1 VRRDVLRQTL
11 AGAIGRADLT
21 PARTVA
27 PPAPAAVIAPSVE
40 AARQAGRLI
49 LVAEDNP
56 TNQRVVLMQLARL
69 GHAAEVKPDGVAALE
84 AYRQGGHALLLTDC
98 HMPEM
103 DGLELSRAIRAVER
117 SDDRPP
123 LPIVA
128 MTANALAGEAERCLE
143 AGMDDFLTKPV
154 DLQQLAQILERWLAK
169 RGSDSRQAEPP
180 APQAAAASNDAAPVL
195 DLERLRASV
204 GEIDA
209 RAASMLELFV
219 SSTEPMIEALR
230 TAIAER
236 NSAVLLKTAHSVKG
250 AAITAGALELGQVC
264 TNVERATRA
273 NDWPAIMAEGLLLLA
288 AFTRLATEVS
298 RLAAST
304 AEYGEDEDGEEI
316 GIGTST

>member
-1 VRRDVLRQTL
+1 V
-11 AGAIGRADLT
+11 
-21 PARTVA
+21 
-27 PPAPAAVIAPSVE
+27 PPPSVE

-56 TNQRVVLMQLARL
+56 TNQRVVSMQLARL
-69 GHAAEVKPDGVAALE
+69 GYAAEVKADGVAALE

-117 SDDRPP
+117 SDERTA
-123 LPIVA
+123 LPIIA

-154 DLQQLAQILERWLAK
+154 DLQQLAQILERWMAALAPEG
-169 RGSDSRQAEPP
+169 RRPEMQ
-180 APQAAAASNDAAPVL
+180 APQATPGPIDAPPVL
-195 DLERLRASV
+195 DLDRLRASI

-219 SSTEPMIEALR
+219 SSTEPMIDALR
-230 TAIAER
+230 AAIAER
-236 NSAVLLKTAHSVKG
+236 NSVVLLKTAHSVKG

-264 TNVERATRA
+264 TSVERATRA
-273 NDWPAIMAEGLLLLA
+273 NDWPAIIAEGLLLLA
-288 AFTRLATEVS
+288 AFARLATEVS
-298 RLAAST
+298 RLVAST
-304 AEYGEDEDGEEI
+304 ADGSGEPEEI
-316 GIGTST
+316 GHST